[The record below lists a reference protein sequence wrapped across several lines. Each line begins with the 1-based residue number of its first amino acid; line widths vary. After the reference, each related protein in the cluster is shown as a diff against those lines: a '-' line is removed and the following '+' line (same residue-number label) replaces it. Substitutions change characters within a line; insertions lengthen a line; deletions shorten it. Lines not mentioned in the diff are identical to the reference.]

1 MENKRKAAFLTLGCK
16 VNSYETIAMEKLFQD
31 RGYELTEFSEKADV
45 YVVNTCTVT
54 NIADR
59 KSRQMLHKAKKNNP
73 DAIVV
78 AAGCYVQAAGEAVQ
92 EDMAVDIIIGNNK
105 KSNVV
110 DVVEEYMKSK
120 GIFVKDNYNKELF
133 QEKNYEELHVDYA
146 QEKTRAVIKIQDG
159 CNQFCS
165 YCIIP
170 FARGRVRSRE
180 LEDIL
185 SEVKLLA
192 EKGCHE
198 VVLTGIHLSSYG
210 VDLEPWVS
218 ENKKHDFISL
228 AGRPLLKV
236 IEEVSRIDGIE
247 RIRLGSLEPRIITEE
262 FVKQIS
268 KVKELCP
275 HFHLSLQS
283 GCDATLER
291 MNRRYTTTEFA
302 ENVSILRKYYKDPAI
317 TTDIIV
323 GFPGE
328 TLEELKITKKFL
340 EDIAFA
346 QMHVFK
352 YSVRKGTKAET
363 MENQVT
369 EQVKSKRSDE
379 VLEIERRMRKQYMEQ
394 MIGKEQTILLEEMM
408 EVDGKQYMIGHNERY
423 VKLAIE
429 ISGAS
434 PEELENTF
442 VKAVP
447 SGWLTKDILIV
458 Q

>member
-120 GIFVKDNYNKELF
+120 GISVKDNYNKELF

-236 IEEVSRIDGIE
+236 IEEVSRIEGIE

-302 ENVSILRKYYKDPAI
+302 ENVAILRKYYKDPAI

-369 EQVKSKRSDE
+369 EQIKSKRSDE

>member
-1 MENKRKAAFLTLGCK
+1 M
-16 VNSYETIAMEKLFQD
+16 
-31 RGYELTEFSEKADV
+31 
-45 YVVNTCTVT
+45 
-54 NIADR
+54 
-59 KSRQMLHKAKKNNP
+59 
-73 DAIVV
+73 
-78 AAGCYVQAAGEAVQ
+78 
-92 EDMAVDIIIGNNK
+92 
-105 KSNVV
+105 
-110 DVVEEYMKSK
+110 
-120 GIFVKDNYNKELF
+120 
-133 QEKNYEELHVDYA
+133 
-146 QEKTRAVIKIQDG
+146 
-159 CNQFCS
+159 
-165 YCIIP
+165 
-170 FARGRVRSRE
+170 RSRE

-236 IEEVSRIDGIE
+236 IEEVSRIEGIE

-302 ENVSILRKYYKDPAI
+302 ENVAILRKYYKDPAI

-369 EQVKSKRSDE
+369 EQIKSKRSDE